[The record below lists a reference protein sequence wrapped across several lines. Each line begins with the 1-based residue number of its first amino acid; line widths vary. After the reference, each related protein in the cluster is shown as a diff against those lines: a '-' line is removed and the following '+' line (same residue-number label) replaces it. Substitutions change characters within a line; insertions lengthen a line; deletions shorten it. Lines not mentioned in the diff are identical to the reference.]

1 MKKISLLAIIF
12 IIIFTL
18 FFSTN
23 TVSAATCASLGGVCE
38 DDCVGQ
44 EKENSSDD
52 CKAPKKCCV
61 IPCASLKGKCEAT
74 CTDGRKDAGSP
85 YGCSTKCCI
94 DESTTPAGSGPK
106 TGTVDL
112 AGSSPV
118 EITDIPTIIGNFIK
132 AILGFVGAVALFM
145 FVYGGVLMLTSAG
158 NQEKVKKGKDTLI
171 WSIIGLAVIFG
182 SFFLVDAVLTGFQGS
197 GPGFGAAPQG
207 NGGSSTTSC
216 YDQSGY
222 TCIKS
227 DDKCSNPTYGS
238 MTDASGFSCDEA
250 GPNLK
255 CCKPDAGPIKDQ
267 K

>member
-1 MKKISLLAIIF
+1 MKKTYLFAIIF
-12 IIIFTL
+12 IIILAIFL
-18 FFSTN
+18 STN

-52 CKAPKKCCV
+52 CKSPKKCCV
-61 IPCASLKGKCEAT
+61 IPCKSLKGKCEAS
-74 CTDGRKDAGSP
+74 CADGRKDAGKS
-85 YGCSTKCCI
+85 YGCSALCCI
-94 DESTTPAGSGPK
+94 DESTTPASGGPK

-112 AGSSPV
+112 ADASPV

-182 SFFLVDAVLTGFQGS
+182 SFFLVDAVLTGFKGS
-197 GPGFGAAPQG
+197 GPGFGAGPQG

-216 YDQSGY
+216 LDQSGY
-222 TCIKS
+222 KCIKN
-227 DDKCSNPTYGS
+227 DDTCTNPAYK
-238 MTDASGFSCDEA
+238 MVDASGFSCDEA
-250 GPNLK
+250 GSNLK
-255 CCKPDAGPIKDQ
+255 CCKPK
-267 K
+267 